1 MWAREVRVPG
11 LRLSFRA
18 LGSGVLL
25 AEPHY
30 MRIVVLASLAAMGC
44 GMSTMDGP
52 SSPPGDDDMGTPEN
66 PIPTRTGPYHVTNTI
81 DFTVDAI
88 LPPDAALIV
97 KTLHELETDPA
108 HALITVAEAAGIPA
122 IGLLY
127 DALPG
132 VLKDKLESFIAD
144 ELMKI
149 QIGGRPITEYAG
161 MIADLADTALTQ
173 FAVDSELA
181 ISADM
186 TTATHRLT
194 ALDLAPAGLDVQLPI
209 RGLAG
214 DVLTQTPSIFVA
226 EAGALSIGEQHFGL
240 NYGEYAWQLIEL
252 ASTKQ
257 FGAGV
262 RQTIGNAVN
271 CPKLAHAVASKC
283 VLGVC
288 VGHET
293 ELTQIC
299 EGGLDSIVDLAH
311 QQIAKLRLEAFHLK
325 AGTARLV
332 SDDGDGVG
340 DRVVDGVWQAE
351 INLGAGLRDA
361 PATFDGVR

>member
-1 MWAREVRVPG
+1 
-11 LRLSFRA
+11 
-18 LGSGVLL
+18 
-25 AEPHY
+25 
-30 MRIVVLASLAAMGC
+30 
-44 GMSTMDGP
+44 MDGP
-52 SSPPGDDDMGTPEN
+52 TSPPGDDVTGTPEN
-66 PIPTRTGPYHVTNTI
+66 PVPTRAGPYHVTSTI

-97 KTLHELETDPA
+97 KTLHEFETNPA
-108 HALITVAEAAGIPA
+108 HALITIATAAGVPA
-122 IGLLY
+122 VGLLY

-132 VLKDKLESFIAD
+132 VLKDKIEGFIAD
-144 ELMKI
+144 EIMKI
-149 QIGGRPITEYAG
+149 QIGGKPITEYAG
-161 MIADLADTALTQ
+161 MIADLADTALTE
-173 FAVDSELA
+173 FGVDSELT
-181 ISADM
+181 ISADT

-214 DVLTQTPSIFVA
+214 DVLTQTPDIFVA
-226 EAGALSIGEQHFGL
+226 EAGALSIGDQHFGL

-252 ASTKQ
+252 VSTKL

-262 RQTIGNAVN
+262 RDTIGNAVD
-271 CPKLAHAVASKC
+271 CPRLAHAVASKC

-299 EGGLDSIVDLAH
+299 EGGLDAIVDIAH
-311 QQIAKLRLEAFHLK
+311 QQIAKLRLDALHL
-325 AGTARLV
+325 ASGTARLV

-351 INLGAGLRDA
+351 LNLGAGLRDA